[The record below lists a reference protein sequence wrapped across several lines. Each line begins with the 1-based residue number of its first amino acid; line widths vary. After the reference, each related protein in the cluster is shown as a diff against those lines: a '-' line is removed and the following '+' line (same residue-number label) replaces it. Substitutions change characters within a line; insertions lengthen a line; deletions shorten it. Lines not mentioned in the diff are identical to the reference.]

1 MASDT
6 TEQEERERLETE
18 RDFLLRSLDDLE
30 AEREAGGI
38 DDASYARL
46 HDEYTARAAAAIRV
60 LRDGVDARPVA
71 APLPL
76 RRRLLV
82 GGVIAG
88 FALVAAV
95 SLAAALGARLP
106 GQTSSGNTDA
116 DGRSST
122 DADPDRGARRAVLE
136 RTVEENPDDVGA
148 RIALA
153 RFLES
158 DGDLAGALLQ
168 YDEVTQR
175 DATNAEALAQG
186 GRILKLTADQV
197 PGTQQ
202 AIELVTESRAR
213 LDAAVAADPDHADA
227 RFFRAVLLAEE
238 RFDDAQA
245 IADAQRYL
253 VLAADGPFAEQAREI
268 LALLGADAPA
278 GTTPP
283 AT

>member
-1 MASDT
+1 VTMATDT
-6 TEQEERERLETE
+6 SEQEERERLEAE

-30 AEREAGGI
+30 AERAAGGI
-38 DDASYARL
+38 DAESYSRL
-46 HDEYTARAAAAIRV
+46 HDDYTARAAATIRA

-71 APLPL
+71 EPLPW

-88 FALVAAV
+88 FALVAAAA
-95 SLAAALGARLP
+95 LAAALGARLP

-116 DGRSST
+116 GERAPAESNE
-122 DADPDRGARRAVLE
+122 RRATLE
-136 RTVEENPDDVGA
+136 QTVEQNPDDIGA

-153 RFLES
+153 RFLEA

-168 YDEVTQR
+168 YDAVTARQP
-175 DATNAEALAQG
+175 ANAEALAQG

-197 PGTQQ
+197 AGTPQ
-202 AIELVTESRAR
+202 AVDLVDEARAR

-238 RFDDAQA
+238 RFDDGQA
-245 IADAQRYL
+245 VADAQRYL
-253 VLAADGPFAEQAREI
+253 VLAPDGPFADQAREI
-268 LALLGADAPA
+268 LAVLGADAPA
-278 GTTPP
+278 GSAPP